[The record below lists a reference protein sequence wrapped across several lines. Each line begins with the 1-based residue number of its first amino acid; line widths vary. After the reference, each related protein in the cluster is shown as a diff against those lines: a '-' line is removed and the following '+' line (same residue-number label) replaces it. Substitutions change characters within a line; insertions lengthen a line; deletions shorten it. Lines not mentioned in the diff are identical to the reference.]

1 MTACISSDTLRRML
15 ISAQIEEKAN
25 GSKLLIKNAELKLQ
39 ESEKVGLIGR
49 NGTGKTTLL
58 RIMDGADSDYIGIV
72 ERRPKLVM
80 ITTDQEQAAR
90 PGVSV
95 LDYVLDGLREYRTLT
110 QIIEEYPDLMGE
122 DLDKIAEYSDALERY
137 AQYGYY
143 HVVDQVRESLRAYQ
157 LQDSQIDGAFMNLSG
172 GQKRFAQLVQVEYS
186 NADLLILDE
195 PTNHMDYVAK
205 GVFVEWLKNT
215 QSGVL
220 VISHDRDVLAA
231 VDRIV
236 ELKDRQLHSYP
247 GSYKDFLKQNATSNV
262 SAMHQYEVTVKTLE
276 NRREALK
283 LAQIKKQRSKQSP
296 NPFIP
301 LVRRFEKEIAHLE
314 ESLVKPTIW
323 IDQTS
328 SAELKTSQAAQY
340 QKYKTKNIRI
350 KDKDLDVASHSQQLV
365 LVDVLA
371 LGYDAPLFKDV
382 SFSVR
387 TGERV
392 QIVGRNGAGKTTFV
406 DVLCATATGKKF
418 ASTIFDGYI
427 DCSPQ
432 LVIGRYK
439 QEIDAAYLDITLGAA
454 IAEIYRTSGQAVN
467 HEAITQTLI
476 EYLFEHSDSEVP
488 VRQLSGGQKAR
499 VQLIAML
506 AHRPNLLILDE
517 PTNHLDLPSIEEL
530 ESALKKYTGAIL
542 YISHDSYF
550 AKAVG
555 GQTIEL

>member
-1 MTACISSDTLRRML
+1 ML
-15 ISAQIEEKAN
+15 ITANIEEKSV
-25 GSKLLIKNAELKLQ
+25 GPKLLIKNTELKLQ
-39 ESEKVGLIGR
+39 EGEKVGFIGR
-49 NGTGKTTLL
+49 NGVGKTTLL
-58 RIMDGADSDYIGIV
+58 RIIDGADEDYIGSI
-72 ERRPKLVM
+72 ERKPNLVM

-95 LDYVLDGLREYRTLT
+95 LDYVLDGLRDYRALT
-110 QIIEEYPDLMGE
+110 KVIEEYPDTMGE
-122 DLDKIAEYSDALERY
+122 DIGKISMYSDALERY
-137 AQYGYY
+137 SQYGYY

-157 LQDSQIDGAFMNLSG
+157 LTEHQIDGEFAKLSG

-205 GVFVEWLKNT
+205 AVFVEWLRST

-220 VISHDRDVLAA
+220 VISHDRDVLSA

-236 ELKDRQLHSYP
+236 ELKDRQLHSFP
-247 GSYKDFLKQNATSNV
+247 GAYQDYLKQNATSNV
-262 SAMHQYEVTVKTLE
+262 SAMHQYEVTLKTLE

-283 LAQIKKQRSKQSP
+283 LAQLKKLRSKQSP
-296 NPFIP
+296 NPFVP
-301 LVRRFEKEIAHLE
+301 LVRRLEKEIDELE
-314 ESLVKPTIW
+314 SQLVKPTIW

-328 SAELKTSQAAQY
+328 SSQLKSGQAEQY
-340 QKYKTKNIRI
+340 QKYKAKNIRI
-350 KDKDLDVASHSQQLV
+350 KDKDLAVAGGHAQQLIA
-365 LVDVLA
+365 VDSLS
-371 LGYDAPLFKDV
+371 LGYEAPLFTNV

-392 QIVGRNGAGKTTFV
+392 QLVGRNGAGKTTFV
-406 DVLCATATGKKF
+406 EALCATASGDTLT
-418 ASTIFDGYI
+418 SSIFGGLI
-427 DCSPQ
+427 DCSAQ
-432 LVIGRYK
+432 LVIGRYE
-439 QEIDAAYLDITLGAA
+439 QEIDDRYLDLTLGQA
-454 IAEIYRTSGQAVN
+454 IAEIYRVSGQAVN
-467 HEAITQTLI
+467 YEAITQTMI
-476 EYLFEHSDSEVP
+476 EYLFERSDSEVP

-530 ESALKKYTGAIL
+530 ETALKKYTGAVL

-550 AKAVG
+550 AQVVG
-555 GQTIEL
+555 GEVIQL

>member
-1 MTACISSDTLRRML
+1 ML
-15 ISAQIEEKAN
+15 ITAHIEEKSV
-25 GSKLLIKNAELKLQ
+25 GPKLLIKDTELKLQ
-39 ESEKVGLIGR
+39 DGEKVGFIGR
-49 NGTGKTTLL
+49 NGVGKTTLL
-58 RIMDGADSDYIGIV
+58 RIIDGADSDYIGSI
-72 ERRPKLVM
+72 ETKPNIVM

-90 PGVSV
+90 AGVSV
-95 LDYVLDGLREYRTLT
+95 LDYVLDGLRDYRTLT
-110 QIIEEYPDLMGE
+110 RVIEEYPDSMGE
-122 DLDKIAEYSDALERY
+122 DIGKIGEYSDALERY
-137 AQYGYY
+137 SQYGYY

-157 LQDSQIDGAFMNLSG
+157 LTEDQIDDDFAKLSG

-205 GVFVEWLKNT
+205 AAFVEWLRST

-220 VISHDRDVLAA
+220 VISHDRDVLSA

-247 GSYKDFLKQNATSNV
+247 GTYQEYLKQNATSNV
-262 SAMHQYEVTVKTLE
+262 SAMHQYEVTIKTLE

-283 LAQIKKQRSKQSP
+283 LAQLKKLRSKQSP
-296 NPFIP
+296 NPFVP
-301 LVRRFEKEIAHLE
+301 LVRRLEKEIDELE
-314 ESLVKPTIW
+314 SKLVKPTIW

-328 SAELKTSQAAQY
+328 SSQLKRGQAEQY
-340 QKYKTKNIRI
+340 QKYKAKNIRI
-350 KDKDLDVASHSQQLV
+350 KDKDLAVTGHAQQLV
-365 LVDVLA
+365 AVDSLS
-371 LGYDAPLFKDV
+371 LGYEAPLFLDV

-387 TGERV
+387 AGERV
-392 QIVGRNGAGKTTFV
+392 QLVGRNGAGKTTFV
-406 DVLCATATGKKF
+406 EALCAA
-418 ASTIFDGYI
+418 ASGDSLTSSIFGGLI

-432 LVIGRYK
+432 LVIGRYE
-439 QEIDAAYLDITLGAA
+439 QEIANHYLDLTLGQA
-454 IAEIYRTSGQAVN
+454 IAEIYRSSGQAVN

-476 EYLFEHSDSEVP
+476 EYLFERSDSEVP

-530 ESALKKYTGAIL
+530 ETALKKYTGAVL

-550 AKAVG
+550 AQAVG
-555 GQTIEL
+555 GEVIQL

>member
-1 MTACISSDTLRRML
+1 ML
-15 ISAQIEEKAN
+15 ITAHIEEKTA
-25 GSKLLIKNAELKLQ
+25 GPKLLIKNTELKLQ
-39 ESEKVGLIGR
+39 ENEKVGFIGR
-49 NGTGKTTLL
+49 NGVGKTTLL
-58 RIMDGADSDYIGIV
+58 RIIDGADPDFIGTI
-72 ERRPKLVM
+72 ERRPNLVM

-95 LDYVLDGLREYRTLT
+95 LDYVLDGLRDYRQLT
-110 QIIEEYPDLMGE
+110 QIIDEYPDTMGE
-122 DLDKIAEYSDALERY
+122 DLEKISEYSDALERY
-137 AQYGYY
+137 SQYGYY
-143 HVVDQVRESLRAYQ
+143 HVVEQVRESLRAYQ
-157 LQDSQIDGAFMNLSG
+157 LSDAQIDNDFSKLSG

-220 VISHDRDVLAA
+220 VISHDRDVLSA

-236 ELKDRQLHSYP
+236 ELKDRQLHSFP
-247 GSYKDFLKQNATSNV
+247 GAYQEYLKQNATSNV
-262 SAMHQYEVTVKTLE
+262 SAMYQYEVTLKTLE

-283 LAQIKKQRSKQSP
+283 LAELKKLRSKQSP
-296 NPFIP
+296 NPFVP
-301 LVRRFEKEIAHLE
+301 LVRRLQKEIE
-314 ESLVKPTIW
+314 ELDSQLVKPTIW

-328 SAELKTSQAAQY
+328 SAQLKRGQAEQY
-340 QKYKTKNIRI
+340 QKYKAKNIRI
-350 KDKDLDVASHSQQLV
+350 KDKDLQVDGHAQQLIAV
-365 LVDVLA
+365 ESLS
-371 LGYDAPLFKDV
+371 LGYNMPLFSDV

-387 TGERV
+387 AGERV

-406 DVLCATATGKKF
+406 EATCATASGLKLT
-418 ASTIFDGYI
+418 STIFGGLI

-432 LVIGRYK
+432 LVIGRYE
-439 QEIDAAYLDITLGAA
+439 QEIDSAYLDMTLGQA
-454 IAEIYRTSGQAVN
+454 IAEIYRSSGQAVN
-467 HEAITQTLI
+467 HEVITQTLI
-476 EYLFEHSDSEVP
+476 EYLFERSDSEVP
-488 VRQLSGGQKAR
+488 IRQLSGGQKAR

-530 ESALKKYTGAIL
+530 ETALKKYSGAVL

-550 AKAVG
+550 AQAVG
-555 GQTIEL
+555 GEIIQI